1 MQHKILMPKLGLTMA
16 EGVISE
22 CMVAVGA
29 PFKAD
34 EGLFVVETDKVATE
48 VPAEGSGVLTEI
60 IFAAGETVPVG
71 EVVAYWSDAKGEV
84 ASAAKVLQKQEKPV
98 ACAPTPAA
106 KASVEPASA
115 SVITLS
121 SSERV
126 LATPLARRL
135 AEQRGVNLREISGTG
150 PRGAV
155 KARDVQAFEP
165 ADKAVSATAAPA
177 ATPARTEGLDP
188 GTRSRPGSVQ
198 AAMARRL
205 TAAKQDVPHFYLS
218 VEVDVG
224 RLLAVRAEVNTITDP
239 FRLTLNHFIVAA
251 VGRALRDMPQAN
263 RVWADGEILS
273 YTSADVGV
281 AVNTERG
288 LFVPV
293 VRDVGRLSL
302 VDGARQ
308 TQEKTEAAR
317 NGTLKPDD
325 MAGGAITVSNAG
337 MFNVKFMTPIINP
350 GQAMILGVGSISDV
364 FRPDT
369 EGKPVLKKEMGL
381 VLAADHRLLDGVSG
395 LTFLRHVTGYL
406 EQPLKLLIGAA
417 P

>member
-1 MQHKILMPKLGLTMA
+1 MPKLGLTMA

-22 CMVAVGA
+22 WMVAVGA

-60 IFAAGETVPVG
+60 TFAAGETVPVG
-71 EVVAYWSDAKGEV
+71 EVVGYWSDAKGEA
-84 ASAAKVLQKQEKPV
+84 ASAAEELPKQEKPV
-98 ACAPTPAA
+98 TRALTPAA
-106 KASVEPASA
+106 KTSVAPASA
-115 SVITLS
+115 DVITLS
-121 SSERV
+121 SGERV

-135 AEQRGVNLREISGTG
+135 AEQRGVHLHEVSGTG
-150 PRGAV
+150 PRGAI
-155 KARDVQAFEP
+155 KARDVQAFAP
-165 ADKAVSATAAPA
+165 ADKAVSATAAPV
-177 ATPARTEGLDP
+177 ATPVRAEGLDR
-188 GTRSRPGSVQ
+188 GTRSKPGSVQ

-205 TAAKQDVPHFYLS
+205 AAAKQDVPHFYLS

-224 RLLAVRAEVNTITDP
+224 RLLAVRAEVNTVTAP

-263 RVWADGEILS
+263 RVWADGDILS

-293 VRDVGRLSL
+293 IRDVGRLSL

-317 NGTLKPDD
+317 SGALKPDD